1 MRTRHLLGILL
12 ALVAVIATTGPTNA
26 AATTER
32 RVEIPPEGVLSA
44 MTGGNTVGAI
54 IREKKARADGYLH
67 LDTPAMIK
75 TLKAMHANTFTYGV
89 WDGDQDWDD
98 LRLEFAPAAQKAGID
113 IWVYLVPPSECFTN
127 PAKHLNGNC
136 SRPYDLDFVTWSTE
150 IAKLSK
156 KYPNIKAW
164 AIDDF
169 LSGPG
174 NRALFTN
181 EYLSQVRAA
190 QDAINPKLGFYVTLY
205 FGEIAPEN
213 LEIIDGVLDGVIYPY
228 VGYNADTND
237 TDWVER
243 RIDSAL
249 QTLEPYDLDLV
260 FLQYTGRFLDTVIE
274 PHEDTVAA
282 ILRRVQPYIEDGRVI
297 GVIAYA
303 APVALDEQQASYT
316 NRAHSGTGRLSFS
329 INMFTGTSA
338 GDYAEAKQ
346 EVRVDPRAAKKELT
360 FSHRDP
366 FGPWALKDYQFKQ
379 LLVDGQVVWE
389 SDISADTGYT
399 WAKTT
404 VDLTAALAG
413 KQKATI
419 AFRLFHKNGVGH
431 WPTDVSIDDVKT
443 RGLTVRNGDFE
454 NASAWQLS
462 ETNEG
467 FRTFIDQYRADRQ
480 ARIINEIGKVY
491 ADLRGQR
498 HRTVEAPAW
507 ARAQWKKL
515 HTGGDNVGVQRQRP
529 ALVLPA
535 RGHHVAG
542 GGDLRQCV
550 AGRPRAARSAEVRD
564 LVLARRHVVVRRR
577 AHPAQAAR
585 DRRRGAVEAVD
596 PRRVGLVPDLRLGP
610 PGRDR
615 RDRLREGQ
623 EAGPV
628 GVPDVQRQGVRRA
641 AHGRHVRRHPYRRPR
656 RPQPGLR
663 DHVSVAPDLGG
674 TADGADRAQPVGT
687 TGAGASMTAGIV
699 RSNGIPASAAAS
711 VT

>member
-515 HTGGDNVGVQRQRP
+515 HTGGDNVAFNGN
-529 ALVLPA
+529 
-535 RGHHVAG
+535 
-542 GGDLRQCV
+542 
-550 AGRPRAARSAEVRD
+550 GRLSFSQPEGTTSPEGETCASAWQDVR
-564 LVLARRHVVVRRR
+564 V
-577 AHPAQAAR
+577 
-585 DRRRGAVEAVD
+585 
-596 PRRVGLVPDLRLGP
+596 
-610 PGRDR
+610 
-615 RDRLREGQ
+615 
-623 EAGPV
+623 
-628 GVPDVQRQGVRRA
+628 
-641 AHGRHVRRHPYRRPR
+641 
-656 RPQPGLR
+656 QPGLPRYEISFWHGDTWSFGGEHIQHKQLVIDGEVLWKRSTR
-663 DHVSVAPDLGG
+663 DAWDWYQIFGSDHQ
-674 TADGADRAQPVGT
+674 GAIDVTDFVKGKKQVRLEFRMCNDKAYGELFMDAT
-687 TGAGASMTAGIV
+687 FDAIRTAGLDV
-699 RSNGIPASAAAS
+699 RNPDFETTSAWHLTSEAPLTARIALS
-711 VT
+711 R

>member
-54 IREKKARADGYLH
+54 IREKKARVDGYLH

-89 WDGDQDWDD
+89 WDGDKDWDD

-136 SRPYDLDFVTWSTE
+136 SRPYDLDFITWSTE

-249 QTLEPYDLDLV
+249 QTMEPYDLDLV

-338 GDYAEAKQ
+338 GDHAEAKQ

-389 SDISADTGYT
+389 SDISADAGYT

-431 WPTDVSIDDVKT
+431 WPTDVSIDDVRA
-443 RGLTVRNGDFE
+443 RGLTLRNGDFE
-454 NASAWQLS
+454 NASAWELS

-467 FRTFIDQYRADRQ
+467 FRTFIDQYRPDRQ

-515 HTGGDNVGVQRQRP
+515 HTGGDNVAFNGN
-529 ALVLPA
+529 
-535 RGHHVAG
+535 
-542 GGDLRQCV
+542 
-550 AGRPRAARSAEVRD
+550 GRLSFSQPEGTTSPEGETCASAWQDVR
-564 LVLARRHVVVRRR
+564 V
-577 AHPAQAAR
+577 
-585 DRRRGAVEAVD
+585 
-596 PRRVGLVPDLRLGP
+596 
-610 PGRDR
+610 
-615 RDRLREGQ
+615 
-623 EAGPV
+623 
-628 GVPDVQRQGVRRA
+628 
-641 AHGRHVRRHPYRRPR
+641 
-656 RPQPGLR
+656 QPGLPRYEISFWHGDTWSFGGEHIQHKQLVIDGEVLWKRSTR
-663 DHVSVAPDLGG
+663 DAWDWYQIYGSDHQ
-674 TADGADRAQPVGT
+674 GAIDVTDFVKGKKQVRLEFRMCNDKAYGELFMDAT
-687 TGAGASMTAGIV
+687 FDAIRTAGLDV
-699 RSNGIPASAAAS
+699 RNPDFETTSAWHLTSSAPLRARIAIS
-711 VT
+711 R

>member
-89 WDGDQDWDD
+89 WDGDKDWDD

-136 SRPYDLDFVTWSTE
+136 SRPYDLDFITWSTE

-249 QTLEPYDLDLV
+249 QTMEPYDLDLV

-413 KQKATI
+413 KQRATI

-431 WPTDVSIDDVKT
+431 WPTDVSIDDVRA
-443 RGLTVRNGDFE
+443 RGLTLRNGDFE
-454 NASAWQLS
+454 NASAWELS

-467 FRTFIDQYRADRQ
+467 FRTFIDQYRPDRQ

-515 HTGGDNVGVQRQRP
+515 HTGGDNVAFNGN
-529 ALVLPA
+529 
-535 RGHHVAG
+535 
-542 GGDLRQCV
+542 
-550 AGRPRAARSAEVRD
+550 GRLSFSQPEDTISPEGETCASAWQDVR
-564 LVLARRHVVVRRR
+564 V
-577 AHPAQAAR
+577 
-585 DRRRGAVEAVD
+585 
-596 PRRVGLVPDLRLGP
+596 
-610 PGRDR
+610 
-615 RDRLREGQ
+615 
-623 EAGPV
+623 
-628 GVPDVQRQGVRRA
+628 
-641 AHGRHVRRHPYRRPR
+641 
-656 RPQPGLR
+656 QPGLPRYEISFWHGDTWSFGGEHIQHKQLVIDGEVLWKRSTR
-663 DHVSVAPDLGG
+663 DAWDWYQIYGSDHQ
-674 TADGADRAQPVGT
+674 GAIDVTDFVKGKKQVRLEFRMCNDKAYGELFMDAT
-687 TGAGASMTAGIV
+687 FDAIRTAGLDV
-699 RSNGIPASAAAS
+699 RNPDFETTSAWHLTSSAPLRARIAIS
-711 VT
+711 R

>member
-515 HTGGDNVGVQRQRP
+515 HTGGDNAAFNGN
-529 ALVLPA
+529 
-535 RGHHVAG
+535 
-542 GGDLRQCV
+542 
-550 AGRPRAARSAEVRD
+550 GRLSFSQPEGTTSPEGETCASAWQDVR
-564 LVLARRHVVVRRR
+564 V
-577 AHPAQAAR
+577 
-585 DRRRGAVEAVD
+585 
-596 PRRVGLVPDLRLGP
+596 
-610 PGRDR
+610 
-615 RDRLREGQ
+615 
-623 EAGPV
+623 
-628 GVPDVQRQGVRRA
+628 
-641 AHGRHVRRHPYRRPR
+641 
-656 RPQPGLR
+656 QPGLPRYEISFWHGDTWSFGGEHIQHKQLVIDGEVLWKRSTR
-663 DHVSVAPDLGG
+663 DAWDWYQIYGSDHQ
-674 TADGADRAQPVGT
+674 GAIDVTDFVKGKKQVRLEFRMCNDKAYGELLMDAT
-687 TGAGASMTAGIV
+687 FDAIRTAGLDV
-699 RSNGIPASAAAS
+699 RNPDFETTSAWHLTSEAPLTARIALS
-711 VT
+711 R